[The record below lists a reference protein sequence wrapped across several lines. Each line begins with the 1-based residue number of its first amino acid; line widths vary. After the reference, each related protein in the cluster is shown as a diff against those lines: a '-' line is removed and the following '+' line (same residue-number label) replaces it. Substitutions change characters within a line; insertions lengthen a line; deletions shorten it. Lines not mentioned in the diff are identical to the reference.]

1 MRRSGLSRSGF
12 GRSGFTLVEVII
24 SMTLLA
30 IIGAVA
36 VPFYLRSL
44 RSVAT
49 TNGQQDAE
57 QSVAFAL
64 NFINHDL
71 RLAGQGVVAGQPG
84 IVQMSDSAVTFNANL
99 VTRDTSAATP
109 GAYVDPNVP
118 DSMGLAMLKTDQ
130 VTLPRSTI
138 KYPDSTWSQ
147 SAGVL
152 SDAETI
158 SYWVAADTT
167 TGHLANTYVLWR
179 RVNNGTPALVAKN
192 LVFRS
197 GVDSVPFR
205 FYVSDQTYTNQL
217 DPVKTA
223 VLPGPPTHYPFPLV
237 YTTGTTTDTLLRNIM
252 SVRVALTSEY
262 VNPITQHASYRT
274 VTENID
280 LENGGMPS
288 YAACP
293 GPPGAPTSVTSYVA
307 TANTSAS
314 TDSVVV
320 TWAPSP
326 DETGGYGNVREY
338 MVYRKM
344 DTSTTWGTAQFEQPA
359 IGKTRDSIMDFPPLL
374 TAPRYYIYGIVAENC
389 TPQMSTA
396 LQTTTHIVPNP

>member
-1 MRRSGLSRSGF
+1 MPAMRR
-12 GRSGFTLVEVII
+12 RSGFTLVEVII
-24 SMTLLA
+24 SITLLA

-44 RSVAT
+44 RSIAT

-57 QSVAFAL
+57 QSVAFAM

-71 RLAGQGVVAGQPG
+71 RLAGQGIVPGQPS
-84 IVQMSDSAVTFNANL
+84 IVQMSDTAITFNANL

-130 VTLPRSTI
+130 VTLPRSTT
-138 KYPDSTWSQ
+138 KYPDSTWYQ
-147 SAGVL
+147 SSGVL

-158 SYWVAADTT
+158 SFWIVADTT

-192 LVFRS
+192 LVFRA
-197 GVDSVPFR
+197 GVDSAPFK
-205 FYVSDQTYTNQL
+205 FFVADATYPNQL
-217 DPVKTA
+217 DAVKSITTPV
-223 VLPGPPTHYPFPLV
+223 YPYPLV
-237 YTTGTTTDTLLRNIM
+237 WTTGTTTDTLLRNIL
-252 SVRVALTSEY
+252 SVRVELTSEY
-262 VNPITQHASYRT
+262 VNPITQHASYRQ
-274 VTENID
+274 VKENID
-280 LENGGMPS
+280 LENGGMPN

-293 GPPGAPTSVTSYVA
+293 GPPGAPTAVTDYVA

-320 TWAPSP
+320 TWGPSP

-338 MVYRKM
+338 MVYRKL
-344 DTSTTWGTAQFEQPA
+344 DTASTWGTVLFEQPA
-359 IGKTRDSIMDFPPLL
+359 IGKSRDTIMDFPPVPL
-374 TAPRYYIYGIVAENC
+374 TTPRYYIYGIVAENC
-389 TPQMSTA
+389 TPTMSTA
-396 LQTTTHIVPNP
+396 ATTSGKIVPVP